1 MLEEYNIF
9 DIEIRNQILNNYF
22 YDQYLLFN
30 QKKGLNN
37 QYKKDINSMFNV
49 FRNVYQFK
57 FTKEL

>member
-37 QYKKDINSMFNV
+37 QYKKDINYMFNV
-49 FRNVYQFK
+49 LRNVYQFK